1 MNTSRYKNWWYNIVL
16 GMINHYARATPNT
29 RQGKLIEK
37 AMEQAVKETA
47 IKHGNYRDRL
57 QAIEL
62 LFFEGYSVPKVSMI
76 LSFSERTIQRWKIDF
91 VNAVGKN
98 AGF

>member
-1 MNTSRYKNWWYNIVL
+1 
-16 GMINHYARATPNT
+16 MINHYARATPTT

-47 IKHGNYRDRL
+47 KYGNYRDRL

>member
-1 MNTSRYKNWWYNIVL
+1 ML
-16 GMINHYARATPNT
+16 GMINHYARATPTT

-47 IKHGNYRDRL
+47 KYGNYRDRL

>member
-16 GMINHYARATPNT
+16 VMINHYARATPTT

-47 IKHGNYRDRL
+47 KYGNYRDRL

-62 LFFEGYSVPKVSMI
+62 IFFEDYSVPKVSMI

>member
-1 MNTSRYKNWWYNIVL
+1 
-16 GMINHYARATPNT
+16 MINHYARATPTT

-47 IKHGNYRDRL
+47 KYGNYRDRL

-62 LFFEGYSVPKVSMI
+62 IFFEDYSVPKVSMI

>member
-16 GMINHYARATPNT
+16 GMINHYARATPTT

-47 IKHGNYRDRL
+47 KYENYRDRL

>member
-1 MNTSRYKNWWYNIVL
+1 MNTARYKNWWYGIVL
-16 GMINHYARATPNT
+16 VMINHYARSDPNT
-29 RQGKLIEK
+29 KQGKLIEK
-37 AMEQAVKETA
+37 AMEQAVKSTVQYD
-47 IKHGNYRDRL
+47 NYRHRM

-62 LFFEGYSVPKVSMI
+62 IFFKGYSVPKVSRT
-76 LSFSERTIQRWKIDF
+76 LNFSERTIQRWKQDF

>member
-1 MNTSRYKNWWYNIVL
+1 
-16 GMINHYARATPNT
+16 MINHYARATPAT

-47 IKHGNYRDRL
+47 KYGNYRDRL

-91 VNAVGKN
+91 VNSVGKN

>member
-1 MNTSRYKNWWYNIVL
+1 MV
-16 GMINHYARATPNT
+16 NHYARATPTT

-47 IKHGNYRDRL
+47 KYGNYRDRL